1 MFKKLLIVLLFLSL
15 SSLKAK
21 PLCTLSEAEIIL
33 YRKNIDIDSKSI
45 KGWLRIFNS
54 PEKLRKHD
62 IFVTPE
68 EAEIVIK
75 YLKKKYIMKTNKYK
89 KVVR

>member
-1 MFKKLLIVLLFLSL
+1 M
-15 SSLKAK
+15 LKAK
-21 PLCTLSEAEIIL
+21 PLHTSNEAEIIL
-33 YRKNIDIDSKSI
+33 YRENIDLDSKSM

-54 PEKLRKHD
+54 SEKLRKHD